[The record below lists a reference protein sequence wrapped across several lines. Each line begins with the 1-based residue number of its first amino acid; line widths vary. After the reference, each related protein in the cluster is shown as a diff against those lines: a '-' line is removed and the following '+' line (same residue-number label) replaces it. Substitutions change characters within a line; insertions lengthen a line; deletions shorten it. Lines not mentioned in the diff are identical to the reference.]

1 MSARTA
7 ARRRRQAVSGYRH
20 LARIGHGGNNRPI
33 FHKRSTDKQARHEVQ
48 LRERMKAMAARRSK

>member
-20 LARIGHGGNNRPI
+20 LARIGHGNNNRPI
-33 FHKRSTDKQARHEVQ
+33 IKKRSVEKQARHEAR
-48 LRERMKAMAARRSK
+48 LRERMKAMASRKKR